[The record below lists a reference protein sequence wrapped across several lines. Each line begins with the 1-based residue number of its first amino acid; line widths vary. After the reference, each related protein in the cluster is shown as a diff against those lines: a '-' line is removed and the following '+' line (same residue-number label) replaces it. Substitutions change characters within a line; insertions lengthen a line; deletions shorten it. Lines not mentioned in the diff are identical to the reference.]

1 MASPLSREIF
11 IGEKYSSKPV
21 FGRNAFVAAVRCARR
36 EGMAKRDDAA
46 LKLLRWELE
55 GHGKVVME
63 AMLRPPDKSLA
74 EAVDLIEQEVPALSA
89 SDRSTNDPLGE
100 MPAPVVPSRPRSPP
114 ELDALSQEFQTFR
127 HLLHPKEAKEVEA
140 ALKEL
145 VRSQD
150 RAAMTSL
157 RRRLRA
163 LSLQAAFWSELA
175 AGHKESNAIAL
186 VILRKGREVL
196 AKASET
202 AYRDEHEVA
211 EMIRRESERRA
222 KGTYVLDLPVGGLV
236 VMTGEG
242 ASIAALFRR
251 APGKDV
257 VQVLVKTVEAIEE
270 NKAAATKTFGNE
282 KLAGKYA
289 EALLKLLQKTS
300 PSPRPGDL
308 KAAVLP

>member
-1 MASPLSREIF
+1 MASSLSREIF
-11 IGEKYSSKPV
+11 NDDTDSPKPD

-36 EGMAKRDDAA
+36 EGMAKRDEAA

-55 GHGKVVME
+55 AQGKVVME
-63 AMLRPPDKSLA
+63 AMLRHPDKSRA
-74 EAVDLIEQEVPALSA
+74 EPVDLIEQEVPSLSA
-89 SDRSTNDPLGE
+89 SDPSASDPPGE
-100 MPAPVVPSRPRSPP
+100 MPAPVTPSRSRPPP

-140 ALKEL
+140 TLKEL

-150 RAAMTSL
+150 REAMTAL

-196 AKASET
+196 AKAGET
-202 AYRDEHEVA
+202 AYLDQPEVS

-222 KGTYVLDLPVGGLV
+222 KGTYVLHLPGGRLGV
-236 VMTGEG
+236 VTGGG
-242 ASIAALFRR
+242 ARVAALFRR
-251 APGKDV
+251 APGKEGGQGPV
-257 VQVLVKTVEAIEE
+257 ETAQGAQGEKAPPAKTLWDD
-270 NKAAATKTFGNE
+270 KHAAE
-282 KLAGKYA
+282 
-289 EALLKLLQKTS
+289 
-300 PSPRPGDL
+300 
-308 KAAVLP
+308 

>member
-11 IGEKYSSKPV
+11 IGDKYSPKPD
-21 FGRNAFVAAVRCARR
+21 FGRNAFVAAVPCARR

-55 GHGKVVME
+55 GHGK
-63 AMLRPPDKSLA
+63 
-74 EAVDLIEQEVPALSA
+74 
-89 SDRSTNDPLGE
+89 
-100 MPAPVVPSRPRSPP
+100 
-114 ELDALSQEFQTFR
+114 
-127 HLLHPKEAKEVEA
+127 
-140 ALKEL
+140 
-145 VRSQD
+145 
-150 RAAMTSL
+150 AAMSAL

-163 LSLQAAFWSELA
+163 LALQAAFWSELA

-196 AKASET
+196 AKAGET
-202 AYRDEHEVA
+202 AYLDQPEVA

-222 KGTYVLDLPVGGLV
+222 KGTYVLHLPVGRLV

-300 PSPRPGDL
+300 I
-308 KAAVLP
+308 